1 MNTEWNERRQTISVP
16 FRVLSS
22 SIHIGHNSFSKINSQ
37 ATCCQPKLY
46 ASTPVSNRTQWSNYH
61 FLSAAPLKASIKS
74 RNCLNK
80 TSHSHFSLFHLALF
94 ITLSKLNLN
103 YSTLQMIVTWDS
115 LIPKNHTTS
124 AILHRTTLK
133 YNL

>member
-1 MNTEWNERRQTISVP
+1 MKEDKP
-16 FRVLSS
+16 FLYLLGSS
-22 SIHIGHNSFSKINSQ
+22 PIHIGHNSFSKISSQ

-103 YSTLQMIVTWDS
+103 YSTLQVIVTWDS
-115 LIPKNHTTS
+115 LSIPKNQTTS